1 MNIGRWSAILALAT
15 AAACPMVGQAAD
27 ANYPSK
33 PVKVLVGFSAGSAT
47 DVAARAVSEAMSRRL
62 GQPFV
67 IDNKPGAASEIAA
80 KAAATAPPD
89 GHTLLIATI
98 ANTINRGFPN
108 STSTDLAKDLVPVT
122 MIGSV
127 PNLLVVTPSLGVS
140 SVDELIRAAKAKPG
154 EITFASSG
162 NGTSPHLSAELF
174 SSMAGVKMLHVPYKG
189 STPAVTDLMAGHV
202 QVMFSPAS
210 TVLPYIKTG
219 KLKAL
224 ASTGAKRTAVAPDLP
239 TIGELGLKGFETTV
253 WFGIAVPPRTPPDI
267 VAKIQSAAHE
277 ALDSPQVQAL
287 FRAQGID
294 RVKSTPQEFAR
305 LIETETG
312 KWAKV
317 IRSVGISPE

>member
-140 SVDELIRAAKAKPG
+140 SVDELIRAAKAKPA

-174 SSMAGVKMLHVPYKG
+174 SSMAGVKMVHIPYKG

-210 TVLPYIKTG
+210 TVLPYIKAG
-219 KLKAL
+219 KLRAL
-224 ASTGAKRTAVAPDLP
+224 ASTGAKRTDVAPDLP

-253 WFGIAVPPRTPPDI
+253 WFGIVVPPRTPPDI

-294 RVKSTPQEFAR
+294 PVKSTPQEFAR